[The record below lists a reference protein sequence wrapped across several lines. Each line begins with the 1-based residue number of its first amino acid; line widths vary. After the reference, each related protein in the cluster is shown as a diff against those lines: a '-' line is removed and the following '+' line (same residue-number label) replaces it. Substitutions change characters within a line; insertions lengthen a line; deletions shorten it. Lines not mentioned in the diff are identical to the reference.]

1 MQMIKVN
8 NMIMLKLG
16 AHKKVTDDARI
27 FGNFNTHG
35 IIDCPHRGQS
45 MGVRSDAAG
54 ALHKMV
60 GIPGISALQN
70 ELNTPKHLA

>member
-1 MQMIKVN
+1 MQVIKVN
-8 NMIMLKLG
+8 NMIMLELS
-16 AHKKVTDDARI
+16 AHQKVSNDACI
-27 FGNFNTHG
+27 FGYFNLYG

-45 MGVRSDAAG
+45 MCVRSDTAR

-70 ELNTPKHLA
+70 HLDPPEHLA

>member
-1 MQMIKVN
+1 MIEVN

-16 AHKKVTDDARI
+16 AHEKVADDARI
-27 FGNFNTHG
+27 FWDFNTDC

-45 MGVRSDAAG
+45 MGVGSDATG

-60 GIPGISALQN
+60 GIPGIPALQN
-70 ELNTPKHLA
+70 ELNAPKHLA

>member
-8 NMIMLKLG
+8 NMIMLELG
-16 AHKKVTDDARI
+16 AHQQVTNDACVLR
-27 FGNFNTHG
+27 NFDTHCV
-35 IIDCPHRGQS
+35 IDCPHRGQS
-45 MGVRSDAAG
+45 MCVRSDTAG

-70 ELNTPKHLA
+70 HLDTPEHLA